1 MSSNDLWFVTRWL
14 QDMAIVNSDE
24 NSDNSKKR
32 KRSGTGLSMAT
43 DSGYA
48 EEADGELISSF
59 ILQRKLPR
67 KKK

>member
-1 MSSNDLWFVTRWL
+1 
-14 QDMAIVNSDE
+14 MAIVNSDE

-48 EEADGELISSF
+48 GEADGELLSSS
-59 ILQRKLPR
+59 IPTTKTS
-67 KKK
+67 KKEKIIDEVKI